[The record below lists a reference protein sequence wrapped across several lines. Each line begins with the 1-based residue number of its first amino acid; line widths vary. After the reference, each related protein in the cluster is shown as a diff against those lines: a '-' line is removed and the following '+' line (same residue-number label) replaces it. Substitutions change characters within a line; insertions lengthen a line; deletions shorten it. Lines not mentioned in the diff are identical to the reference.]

1 MRAVLDC
8 SAAVEIA
15 RGTDLGRL
23 LRSMMSVD
31 GEAKLVAP
39 ELIYAELGSAAS
51 KYYRAGMTDDK
62 MTKALMAD
70 ALDLIDETVSLDGL
84 YFEALADALRL
95 DHSIYDMFYFVL
107 ARRLDATLVSVDR
120 KLNELCDR
128 EGVARIHL
136 CKLA

>member
-1 MRAVLDC
+1 
-8 SAAVEIA
+8 
-15 RGTDLGRL
+15 
-23 LRSMMSVD
+23 MMSVD